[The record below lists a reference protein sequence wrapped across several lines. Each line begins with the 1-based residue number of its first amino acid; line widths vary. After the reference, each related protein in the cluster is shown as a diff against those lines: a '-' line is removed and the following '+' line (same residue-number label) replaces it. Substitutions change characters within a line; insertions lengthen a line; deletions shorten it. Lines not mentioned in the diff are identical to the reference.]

1 MARFF
6 NTAGP
11 CRPEKHYMLP
21 AEARLPDVARL
32 VGREQY
38 FVVHAPRQTGKTT
51 AFAAL
56 ARRLTA
62 EGSYTALLTSCEA
75 GQSLEPDLEGSI
87 DAVLDTLRQNAEQ
100 VLPAELR
107 PPAADPSLSPRT
119 RLRDL
124 LVRWARQSPRPLA
137 VFFDEFDSL
146 FDEALISVL
155 RQLRSGYDHRP
166 RGFPQSVALIGL
178 RDVRDYLILAKE
190 EDTGPRAGRVGS
202 SSPFNVKVR
211 SYLLR
216 NFTAEEVAELYRQ
229 HTDETGQA
237 WTAAAMAKGFELTGG
252 QPWLVNALAEQIIDI
267 DLHDRSVAIDAGHV
281 ERARETLVLRRETH
295 LDSLVKRLREPRVRG
310 VIEPIVAGEALA
322 ADVLDDDVQFVFD
335 LGLIRDDKKGLEIAN
350 PIYREIVPRALT
362 ANLER
367 SIALPR
373 RSYLSADG
381 GLDFDRLLEDFRA
394 FWLEHAESY
403 LERAPYSEAAA
414 HLVFQAYLQ
423 KVVNAGGYIDR
434 EYAAGRGRLDVCVRW
449 PLPDGAVQRFAVEL
463 KVWRDTSRID
473 PVEQGKEQLAGYLAR
488 LGLDRGTLLV
498 FDNRSDAQPLPDRMS
513 QEEVEHDGRQLRI
526 LML

>member
-1 MARFF
+1 MGRFF

-11 CRPEKHYMLP
+11 CRPDKHYMLP
-21 AEARLPDVARL
+21 AEERLPDVGRL

-51 AFAAL
+51 AFRAL

-62 EGSYTALLTSCEA
+62 EGRYTALLTSCET

-87 DAVLDTLRQNAEQ
+87 DAVLETLQQNAEQ
-100 VLPAELR
+100 DLPAKLR
-107 PPAADPSLSPRT
+107 PPAVDSSLSPRT

-137 VFFDEFDSL
+137 IFFDEFDAL

-166 RGFPQSVALIGL
+166 RGFPRSVALIGL
-178 RDVRDYLILAKE
+178 RDVRDYLIVAKD
-190 EDTGPRAGRVGS
+190 EDSDSPIRRVGS
-202 SSPFNVKVR
+202 SSPFNIKVR
-211 SYLLR
+211 SYVLR
-216 NFTAEEVAELYRQ
+216 NFTAEEVAKLYEQ
-229 HTDETGQA
+229 HTEETGQA
-237 WTAAAMAKGFELTGG
+237 WTAGAKTRSFELTQG
-252 QPWLVNALAEQIIDI
+252 QPWLVNALAEQITDFDI
-267 DLHDRSVAIDAGHV
+267 PDRSVTLDVSHV
-281 ERARETLVLRRETH
+281 ERAKEKLVLRRETH
-295 LDSLVKRLREPRVRG
+295 LDSLVKRLGESRVRG
-310 VIEPIVAGEALA
+310 VIEPILAGEALA
-322 ADVLDDDVQFVFD
+322 ADVLNDDVQLVFD
-335 LGLIRDDKKGLEIAN
+335 LGLIRDAKEGLEIAN
-350 PIYREIVPRALT
+350 PIYREIIPRALT
-362 ANLER
+362 QNLER

-373 RSYLSADG
+373 GSYLDADG
-381 GLDFDRLLEDFRA
+381 GLDFDQLLEDFGA
-394 FWLEHAESY
+394 FWLENAETY

-449 PLPDGAVQRFAVEL
+449 PLPDGIVQRFAVEL

-473 PVEQGKEQLAGYLAR
+473 PIERGKEQLAGYLAR
-488 LGLDRGTLLV
+488 LGLHRGTLLV
-498 FDNRSDAQPLPDRMS
+498 FDGRSDASPLPERMS
-513 QEEVEHDGRQLRI
+513 RTRVEHGGRLI
-526 LML
+526 HVLML